1 MPTVSSLNK
10 CKSYQQNTKPEE
22 LKGISCKGLRIC
34 LRSIPEIAVFNGRG
48 LSIHYLGLF
57 MFSIGLQ
64 LEPAVIKKFQGN
76 TYLCTNSLKLHH
88 SRNLNM

>member
-1 MPTVSSLNK
+1 
-10 CKSYQQNTKPEE
+10 
-22 LKGISCKGLRIC
+22 
-34 LRSIPEIAVFNGRG
+34 
-48 LSIHYLGLF
+48 